1 MEKLLGKKTKR
12 TNKGFFPE
20 KLFNIL
26 NNKKNKAIIHWDKEG
41 KIVVIENKAKFS
53 KEILQKKF
61 LHNNYDSFIRQ
72 LNLYGFEKLP
82 NIETSEKDK
91 FFLENFSKN
100 LAIDDIK
107 KIKRKIKVIEHINLP
122 KEKEEKEETK
132 QINENDKKIE
142 EFLFEINKEKND
154 YALIEKY
161 KSIINDDKIIINN
174 KLLTNILNYVS
185 EKKEEIKNNIENNIK
200 EISKLKTLYEREKFK
215 FIKNN
220 FEELDIDT
228 IKKHSDTSIKSK
240 NKKIDFQKPVN
251 PIDLRK
257 SFNGINE
264 NNFMNINI
272 DKFKEI
278 PLKGSYFSINS
289 NDSDITFYK
298 NNLFLNDKIL

>member
-12 TNKGFFPE
+12 ASKGFFPE

-26 NNKKNKAIIHWDKEG
+26 NNKKNKSIIHWDKEG
-41 KIVVIENKAKFS
+41 KVVEIENKTKFS

-100 LAIDDIK
+100 LTIDDIK
-107 KIKRKIKVIEHINLP
+107 KIKRKIKIIEHINLP
-122 KEKEEKEETK
+122 KEKEEKKEA
-132 QINENDKKIE
+132 NENDKKID
-142 EFLFEINKEKND
+142 EFLIEINEEKND
-154 YALIEKY
+154 YVLIEKY
-161 KSIINDDKIIINN
+161 KSIINDDNIIINN
-174 KLLTNILNYVS
+174 KLITNILNYVS

-200 EISKLKTLYEREKFK
+200 EISKLKTLYEKEKFK

-240 NKKIDFQKPVN
+240 NKRSKFLSLLQTY
-251 PIDLRK
+251 
-257 SFNGINE
+257 FN
-264 NNFMNINI
+264 
-272 DKFKEI
+272 KFR
-278 PLKGSYFSINS
+278 P
-289 NDSDITFYK
+289 
-298 NNLFLNDKIL
+298 

>member
-12 TNKGFFPE
+12 ASKGFFPE

-26 NNKKNKAIIHWDKEG
+26 NNKKNKSIIHWDKEG
-41 KIVVIENKAKFS
+41 KVVVIENKTKFS

-100 LAIDDIK
+100 LTIDDIK
-107 KIKRKIKVIEHINLP
+107 KIKRKIKIIEHINLP
-122 KEKEEKEETK
+122 KEKEEKKEA
-132 QINENDKKIE
+132 NENDKKID
-142 EFLFEINKEKND
+142 EFLIEINEEKND
-154 YALIEKY
+154 YVLIEKY
-161 KSIINDDKIIINN
+161 KSIINDDNIIINN
-174 KLLTNILNYVS
+174 KLITNILNYVS

-200 EISKLKTLYEREKFK
+200 EISKLKTLYEKEKFK

-257 SFNGINE
+257 SFNGINQ
-264 NNFMNINI
+264 NNFMNINY

>member
-12 TNKGFFPE
+12 ASKGFFPE

-26 NNKKNKAIIHWDKEG
+26 NNKKNKSIIHWDKEG
-41 KIVVIENKAKFS
+41 KVVVIENKTKFS

-100 LAIDDIK
+100 LTIDDIK
-107 KIKRKIKVIEHINLP
+107 KIKRKIKIIEHINLP
-122 KEKEEKEETK
+122 KEKEEKKEA
-132 QINENDKKIE
+132 NENDKKID
-142 EFLFEINKEKND
+142 EFFIEINEEKND
-154 YALIEKY
+154 YVLIEKY
-161 KSIINDDKIIINN
+161 KSIINDDNIIINN
-174 KLLTNILNYVS
+174 KLITNILNYVS

-200 EISKLKTLYEREKFK
+200 EISKLKTLYEKEKFK

-264 NNFMNINI
+264 SNFMNINI
-272 DKFKEI
+272 EKFKEI